1 MLKRKYR
8 LSAGNRLQQPSVIH
22 TQFFTLNVAKSSL
35 PYNRYGFVISK
46 KIDKRA
52 SVRNKAK
59 RKLRWCV
66 EKIQE
71 RVPGGHD
78 MIFYLKKNVIQ
89 TPSSTLCSQMEH
101 IFKKEKLLI

>member
-1 MLKRKYR
+1 MLKKKYR
-8 LSAGNRLQQPSVIH
+8 LRPRNKLQQPRVYR
-22 TQFFTLNVAKSSL
+22 TQFFTLNVVNSNL

-46 KIDKRA
+46 KVDKRA

-59 RKLRWCV
+59 RKLRWCI

-71 RVPGGHD
+71 RVSGGHD
-78 MIFYLKKNVIQ
+78 MLFYLKKNVIQ
-89 TPSSTLCSQMEH
+89 TPSPTLYSLVEQ